1 MRQGHAAQMG
11 RCLGGR
17 QRTGRGLLFSVLL
30 FCCLLAACERT
41 PLADDYS
48 EARSAAASHE
58 WTRAERLLER
68 FLREAEDPD
77 KRWEAWQL
85 LLTVA
90 NATGVTT
97 RVQLE
102 YLDTMLEEFADSDA
116 RCKDILRRMGRLTER
131 QRRYER
137 AVDIWSAYLDLEG
150 LSPQDSVEGYR
161 HLAAMNFRLHRYEAA
176 EDALQQCLA
185 LPADDGAKL
194 PCMYD
199 LADQSAARER
209 WQEAA
214 DLSQQILD
222 SHPDDKLRGM
232 TLFLFA
238 DALEQLDRPDEALT
252 HFEQA
257 REIYPNPDVVENR
270 VAYLKKKMKN
280 PSRRQNGA
288 GGKQTTPQPRHEE

>member
-1 MRQGHAAQMG
+1 MRWVFHQGRDDRRLWG
-11 RCLGGR
+11 WRGGR
-17 QRTGRGLLFSVLL
+17 RAACLLL
-30 FCCLLAACERT
+30 CCLLSFSLPGCERS
-41 PLADDYS
+41 PLGDDLS
-48 EARSAAASHE
+48 EARSSVAAHE

-68 FLREAEDPD
+68 FLRESSDSE

-97 RVQLE
+97 RVRLD

-116 RCKDILRRMGRLTER
+116 RCKDILWRMGQLMER
-131 QRRYER
+131 QRRHER

-150 LSPQDSVEGYR
+150 LSPQENVEGYR
-161 HLAAMNFRLHRYEAA
+161 HLAAMNFRLHRFEAA

-185 LPADDGAKL
+185 LPVNEKAKL
-194 PCMYD
+194 NCMYD

-222 SHPDDKLRGM
+222 SEPGERLRAL
-232 TLFLFA
+232 TLFLLG
-238 DALEQLDRPDEALT
+238 DALEQLDRPDEALAQ
-252 HFEQA
+252 FELC
-257 REIYPNPDVVENR
+257 RESYPNADVVENR
-270 VAYLKKKMKN
+270 IAYLKKKMKN
-280 PSRRQNGA
+280 PSRRQA
-288 GGKQTTPQPRHEE
+288 RAAEKK

>member
-1 MRQGHAAQMG
+1 M
-11 RCLGGR
+11 
-17 QRTGRGLLFSVLL
+17 LFSVLL
-30 FCCLLAACERT
+30 LCFLLAACERA
-41 PLADDYS
+41 PLGDDYR
-48 EARSAAASHE
+48 EAKSAAAAHE

-68 FLREAEDPD
+68 FLRESEDLD

-116 RCKDILRRMGRLTER
+116 RCKDILRRMGRLMER

-185 LPADDGAKL
+185 LPAEEKDKL

-199 LADQSAARER
+199 LADQGAARER

-222 SHPDDKLRGM
+222 GRPDDKMRGM
-232 TLFLFA
+232 TLFLLG
-238 DALEQLDRPDEALT
+238 DALEQLGKLEEALA

-280 PSRRQNGA
+280 PSRRQAGA
-288 GGKQTTPQPRHEE
+288 GEK

>member
-1 MRQGHAAQMG
+1 MRWAFRLERDVCRESG
-11 RCLGGR
+11 RRGGR
-17 QRTGRGLLFSVLL
+17 HAGGLLLCCLLLFSLPG
-30 FCCLLAACERT
+30 CERS
-41 PLADDYS
+41 PLGDDLS
-48 EARSAAASHE
+48 EARSSVAAHE

-68 FLREAEDPD
+68 FLRESGDSD

-97 RVQLE
+97 RVRLD

-116 RCKDILRRMGRLTER
+116 RCKDILWRMGQLVER
-131 QRRYER
+131 QRRHER

-185 LPADDGAKL
+185 LPVNETAKL
-194 PCMYD
+194 NCMYD

-222 SHPDDKLRGM
+222 SEPSDSLRAL
-232 TLFLFA
+232 TLFLLG
-238 DALEQLDRPDEALT
+238 DALEQLDRQEEALAQ
-252 HFEQA
+252 FELC
-257 REIYPNPDVVENR
+257 RESYPNTDVVENR
-270 VAYLKKKMKN
+270 IAYLKKKMKN
-280 PSRRQNGA
+280 PSRRQA
-288 GGKQTTPQPRHEE
+288 KAAERK

>member
-1 MRQGHAAQMG
+1 MRQGHAAESG
-11 RCLGGR
+11 RRGGR
-17 QRTGRGLLFSVLL
+17 RQWAGRALFLPVLL
-30 FCCLLAACERT
+30 CCCLLVACERT
-41 PLADDYS
+41 PLGDDYS
-48 EARSAAASHE
+48 EARSAAAAHE

-68 FLREAEDPD
+68 FLRESEDPD

-90 NATGVTT
+90 NATGVTS

-116 RCKDILRRMGRLTER
+116 RCKDILRRMGQLVER

-137 AVDIWSAYLDLEG
+137 AVDVWSAYLDLEG
-150 LSPQDSVEGYR
+150 LSAQDSVEGYR
-161 HLAAMNFRLHRYEAA
+161 HLAAVNFRLHRYEAA
-176 EDALQQCLA
+176 EDALQQCLG
-185 LPADDGAKL
+185 LPADDKDKL

-199 LADQSAARER
+199 LADQGAARER

-222 SHPDDKLRGM
+222 SHPDDELRGL
-232 TLFLFA
+232 TLFLLG
-238 DALEQLDRPDEALT
+238 DALEQLGRVDEALT
-252 HFEQA
+252 YFEQA

-270 VAYLKKKMKN
+270 VAYLKKKRKN
-280 PSRRQNGA
+280 PSRRQGEA
-288 GGKQTTPQPRHEE
+288 GKKQGTPQPRHEE